1 MKPEYQAVD
10 SFNARH
16 LTPAEV
22 ARDFIAP
29 GMFPRMLGLNH
40 CILVGP
46 RGSGKTTLLKMLQPD
61 AEHSLSLQAPRVS
74 TGDAQIRFI
83 GIFVPADVRW
93 SKQLA
98 VQTYGIDDEKIAER
112 LYEIAF
118 CTSILISI
126 LETIESCRAVCETT
140 NRNVDFHFSLSRSD
154 EAALVRR
161 LSEIWFTPAEV
172 PSISELK
179 HRLRIRQTRFPL
191 WAAQIKSGMQF
202 STLALDDPFLG
213 MAWLDAVVNS
223 IDTINEFT
231 NQLNQRWAL
240 LLDELE
246 IVPVSLLKSIVLCLR
261 STSSK
266 LTFKL
271 ALSPT
276 ATGIFE
282 SILDTDPTVDND
294 FKIIN
299 LWYTE
304 RKDLRLFAARVL
316 CQAISRS
323 ESRQISLDDLPS
335 ILGDSRY
342 LDEEDVGDVN
352 IQEVPAKSD
361 DGLARR
367 HGAAYIEL
375 AEKDP
380 SFLGY
385 ILRNRID
392 LHKLEFSDTTS
403 TGPINRK
410 IAPLV
415 QFRNRIVKRWSSER
429 MWSRSGKTSYEPF
442 FGWPNLLD
450 LTEGNPRWVLTL
462 ADHLAG
468 ETQKK
473 QSPVGSKSVQTSA
486 IVTMHQRFSAML
498 KIYPVAQTGNVEA
511 MSLFDFLQRLSAF
524 IRRRLYVDEFS
535 ADPPMSFDVDEEGI
549 LKFGPYIDAAVYLGA
564 LVIMNPDFQRKR
576 TAQIEYGNLLGA
588 RLRLCYRL
596 APAFYLPLRST
607 GRTRISV
614 AAEIDHQIDDT
625 RPAVSKRSKSGLSAQ
640 QDLF

>member
-1 MKPEYQAVD
+1 MKPDYQTID

-16 LTPAEV
+16 LTSAEV

-61 AEHSLSLQAPRVS
+61 AQHKLSLQAPRIH
-74 TGDAQIRFI
+74 TGESQIGFI

-93 SKQLA
+93 AKQLA
-98 VQTYGIDDEKIAER
+98 VQTYGVDDVRVAEK

-118 CTSILISI
+118 CTSVLIAILD
-126 LETIESCRAVCETT
+126 TIESCKFVSATS
-140 NRNVDFHFSLSRSD
+140 NQNIDFQFDLSRSE
-154 EAALVRR
+154 EAILVRR
-161 LSEIWFTPAEV
+161 LGEIWFTPAEV
-172 PSISELK
+172 PSISDLK
-179 HRLRIRQTRFPL
+179 HRLRIRQTKFPL
-191 WAAQIKSGMQF
+191 WAAQIKAGAAF
-202 STLALDDPFLG
+202 NTLVLEDPFLG
-213 MAWLDAVVNS
+213 MEWLDAIVTA

-231 NQLNQRWAL
+231 KQYTQRWAL

-246 IVPVSLLKSIVLCLR
+246 IVPVSLLKSVVLCLR

-276 ATGIFE
+276 ATDIFE
-282 SILDTDPTVDND
+282 SILDSDPTVDND

-304 RKDLRLFAARVL
+304 RKDLRLFAARLL
-316 CQAISRS
+316 CQGLSRS
-323 ESRQISLDDLPS
+323 EKHQILLEDLPL
-335 ILGDSRY
+335 ILGDSRD
-342 LDEEDVGDVN
+342 LDE
-352 IQEVPAKSD
+352 D
-361 DGLARR
+361 DGAENGLQRGISKGEDSLVRR
-367 HGAAYIEL
+367 HSDAYNEL
-375 AEKDP
+375 ANKDP
-380 SFLGY
+380 SFLSFVA
-385 ILRNRID
+385 RNRID
-392 LHKLEFSDTTS
+392 LKNLEFSDNTP

-415 QFRNRIVKRWSSER
+415 QFRNRVVKRWSTER
-429 MWSRSGKTSYEPF
+429 MWARSGKTSYEPF

-450 LTEGNPRWVLTL
+450 LTEGNPRWILTL

-468 ETQKK
+468 EKQKK
-473 QSPVGSKSVQTSA
+473 QSPISSKSVQTSA

-498 KIYPVAQTGNVEA
+498 KIYPVVQNQNEEPL
-511 MSLFDFLQRLSAF
+511 SLFDFLQRLSTF
-524 IRRRLYVDEFS
+524 IRRRLYIDEFS
-535 ADPPMSFDVDEEGI
+535 SDPPMSFDVDEEGI
-549 LKFGPYIDAAVYLGA
+549 EKYGRFIDAAVYLGA
-564 LVIMNPDFQRKR
+564 LVIMNPDFQK
-576 TAQIEYGNLLGA
+576 QYGQKSQYSKLLGA

-596 APAFYLPLRST
+596 APEFYLPLRST
-607 GRTRISV
+607 GRSRISV
-614 AAEIDHQIDDT
+614 AAAPHQQIEDT
-625 RPAVSKRSKSGLSAQ
+625 KPIPRKRVKALPPAQ